1 MKKLPS
7 QHITD
12 NEKKDFHMA
21 TITQDIKFRP
31 FLIRYAEKHG
41 VTKASRK
48 YTTNRQD
55 IYR

>member
-1 MKKLPS
+1 
-7 QHITD
+7 
-12 NEKKDFHMA
+12 MA